1 MSWGWGGTCK
11 PRSLPP
17 KRIWESSRNIDIDN
31 SWKRSQCI
39 PKTQTKTIGCYYKM
53 SCSGVNEEKSKGTE
67 TIHRSLLFFL
77 SYLIGQF
84 GNTFSGLLVV
94 ILLVVIVV

>member
-1 MSWGWGGTCK
+1 
-11 PRSLPP
+11 
-17 KRIWESSRNIDIDN
+17 
-31 SWKRSQCI
+31 
-39 PKTQTKTIGCYYKM
+39 M
-53 SCSGVNEEKSKGTE
+53 SCSGVNEEKSKGTG